1 MLAMTIILQPS
12 ITDSDNNDCNPLDEA
27 AVYMAYDRIEQAK
40 QILKTAI
47 LNDSNNPMLHCK
59 LLECHVRTGNESY
72 FRQDVGVF
80 VRKFSI
86 HHQAWREVKNLW
98 SSLKHQNNRAECVSV
113 TNDIEFNLS
122 AISVTAKSHEPESS
136 EKNSIQHSGHARQQ
150 SSHKPIR
157 INLLRNLR
165 HQDTML
171 IESKKDP
178 MLIEWKTLASED
190 AYRNLTK
197 LKLEDQVRARL
208 KEMYGIAEK
217 KKMLKVLP
225 EVIDKIKTLR
235 CEQPNLSEIAD
246 IVISHLHGQ
255 CILGRPAKLPPI
267 LMVGA
272 PGTGK
277 TRFMRKIAEAI
288 NLPFCDISL
297 AGISDSIKITGLSKF
312 WGTADAGLI
321 ASTIAESS
329 VGNPIFLFDEIDKAG
344 HSEKGNPLDTLLLLL
359 EEETSCRFKDEF
371 IGIPMNVSF
380 SSVLATANSIDDL
393 PPPLLSRF
401 IVVNVPE
408 LDMKGRITMVRSVY
422 DELLKHKGY
431 DDILET
437 DIADDVAH
445 CFAKSLYHGRELK
458 RAIEASALNVLT
470 QVSVENKPK
479 TKLHIELRHLS
490 SYKPT
495 NKTPTPRIGFM
506 S

>member
-1 MLAMTIILQPS
+1 MLAMTIMLQPSIS
-12 ITDSDNNDCNPLDEA
+12 ITDSDVKDCNPINEVA
-27 AVYMAYDRIEQAK
+27 ACIASGRILQAEQ
-40 QILKTAI
+40 IIKTAI
-47 LNDSNNPMLHCK
+47 LKDSNSPILHCK
-59 LLECHVRTGNESY
+59 LLECHARAGNKND
-72 FRQDVGVF
+72 FRLDVGVF
-80 VRKFSI
+80 VKTFGI
-86 HHQAWREVKNLW
+86 THPAWDEVKSLW
-98 SSLKHQNNRAECVSV
+98 SSLNNKKIQNYSTHR
-113 TNDIEFNLS
+113 
-122 AISVTAKSHEPESS
+122 
-136 EKNSIQHSGHARQQ
+136 
-150 SSHKPIR
+150 PIR
-157 INLLRNLR
+157 INLLQNRR
-165 HQDTML
+165 YQ
-171 IESKKDP
+171 DP
-178 MLIEWKTLASED
+178 MIIEWKTLTSEN
-190 AYRNLTK
+190 AYRKLTK
-197 LKLEDQVRARL
+197 LKLEDQVQARL

-225 EVIDKIKTLR
+225 AVIDKIKVLR
-235 CEQPNLSEIAD
+235 YEQPNLSEIAD

-371 IGIPMNVSF
+371 IGVPMNVSF

-408 LDMKGRITMVRSVY
+408 LDMEGRITMVRSVY

-431 DDILET
+431 DDVLET

-445 CFAKSLYHGRELK
+445 CFAKSPYHGRELK

-490 SYKPT
+490 SYKTT